1 MPDEA
6 CVAHHATDAAS
17 PIVRRYAI
25 AAAALLFLA
34 SCAPGGDLA
43 PLPDQPPTGYRLG
56 AGDQIR
62 IITFGDDQLSGQF
75 RIDDQGEIDVPLL
88 GPIHAAD
95 DTPEQLAAHLSADL
109 KRKKLLLTPSV
120 AVEVV
125 AYRNIFVL
133 GEVNKPGSYPYQPGM
148 TMLTAVAV
156 AGGFTYRAFEAYA
169 SDVRSTSGTAV
180 EGKITPHS
188 FLAPGDVVKIYER
201 HF

>member
-1 MPDEA
+1 MKTRIA
-6 CVAHHATDAAS
+6 VAAPLAT
-17 PIVRRYAI
+17 
-25 AAAALLFLA
+25 LLLA

-43 PLPDQPPTGYRLG
+43 ALPDQPPSGYKLG

-62 IITFGDDQLSGQF
+62 VITFGADQLSGQF
-75 RIDDQGEIDVPLL
+75 RIDDQGRIDMPLV
-88 GPIHAAD
+88 GSVQAAG
-95 DTPEQLAAHLSADL
+95 DTPEQLSAELATAL
-109 KRKKLLLTPSV
+109 KSKKLLRDPSV
-120 AVEVV
+120 AVEVT

-169 SDVRSTSGTAV
+169 SDVRSASGTAT
-180 EGKITPHS
+180 EGRITPQS